1 MNGWIKLNKRIRKHW
16 LWDHPEYFRAWV
28 DMLMMANWEQRK
40 SLHKTELVAINRGE
54 FPAAYRKLATRWDWS
69 IGKVKRFIELLKSD
83 TMIDTHT
90 DYGFTVVKIINF
102 DKFQHVPRNAGGYAN
117 RHTDRHTDGHTDGTQ
132 TGTTIRYNKNIKE
145 IKDIKEKQEK
155 ESSPV
160 YLKVWKK
167 VHSRFG
173 LQESQW
179 NGYTHLIMEA
189 IGRIGFD
196 NVMKCSDKFL
206 QDKDS
211 QIRSI
216 RYYFQEGIDRYLVDQ
231 VSTKPQFKKL
241 PSGLFKAFCLK
252 CGKKNMPNEYQ
263 LKQNSSCCGVEY
275 VAEQPKI
282 TNTSK
287 QDAKIMK
294 EIGYGA

>member
-16 LWDHPEYFRAWV
+16 LWDHPAYFRAWV
-28 DMLMMANWEQRK
+28 DMLMMANWKETK
-40 SLHKTELVAINRGE
+40 KLYKDEIIVIERGE
-54 FPAAYRKLATRWDWS
+54 FPTSIRKLSERWGMA
-69 IGKVKRFIELLKSD
+69 INTVNKLLKLLKKD

-90 DYGFTVVKIINF
+90 KHGFTTIKINNYEKYQTRL
-102 DKFQHVPRNAGGYAN
+102 DTPRDTLGD
-117 RHTDRHTDGHTDGTQ
+117 TLSDTVSDTLSD
-132 TGTTIRYNKNIKE
+132 TTIRNKKNIKD

-160 YLKVWKK
+160 YLKVWKL

-189 IGRIGFD
+189 IKRIGFD
-196 NVMKCSDKFL
+196 NVMACSEKFIK
-206 QDKDS
+206 DKDS

-216 RYYFQEGIDRYLVDQ
+216 RYYFQEGIDRYLVDKQ
-231 VSTKPQFKKL
+231 VTKKPKFKKL
-241 PSGLFKAFCLK
+241 PSGLYKAFCLK

-263 LKQNSSCCGVEY
+263 LRQSSGCCGVDLLPER
-275 VAEQPKI
+275 PNI
-282 TNTSK
+282 IDTSK
-287 QDAKIMK
+287 QDEEAMK
-294 EIGYGA
+294 RIGYGTK